1 MRFYLIGRFLSK
13 AQETTLMLC
22 QLQQS
27 AHTTSR
33 I

>member
-1 MRFYLIGRFLSK
+1 MRFYQVGRFLSK
-13 AQETTLMLC
+13 AQETTLTLR